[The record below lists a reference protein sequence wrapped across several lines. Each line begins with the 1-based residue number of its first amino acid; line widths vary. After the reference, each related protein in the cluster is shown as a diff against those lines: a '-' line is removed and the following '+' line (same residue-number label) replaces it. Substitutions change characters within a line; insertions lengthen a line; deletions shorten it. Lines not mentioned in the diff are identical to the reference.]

1 MCEENNKYFMVAFRL
16 LFFDGFA
23 YMYYL
28 IYFFNFRRGKN
39 EKCQNHDMPASV
51 VIKSEIYILN
61 NNSELKRKK
70 KQKRKKKINKRK
82 KKK

>member
-1 MCEENNKYFMVAFRL
+1 MCKENSKYFRVAFRL

-23 YMYYL
+23 YMGYL
-28 IYFFNFRRGKN
+28 INFFNFRRGKN
-39 EKCQNHDMPASV
+39 EKCQNRDMPASV

-61 NNSELKRKK
+61 YNSELKRKK